1 MNIGKEIKRLRKSTG
16 IKQKKFAKQVDLSPV
31 HYCSIENGRNMPTLE
46 LLEKISVLTNTELI
60 ITFIDKK

>member
-1 MNIGKEIKRLRKSTG
+1 MNICNEIKRLRKSTG
-16 IKQKKFAKQVDLSPV
+16 IKQKYFAGKLGLTSSY
-31 HYCSIENGRNMPTLE
+31 YCGVENGRNTPTLE